1 MLLYSFR
8 ARHCYSH
15 DLGPLLVRHLQVLE
29 RLQEEICSAS
39 GRGASAPLPPQDI
52 LERMIYLNLLADPP
66 TPSIHTRT
74 ISGGN
79 QDDNT
84 SCRRRPRRQVA
95 SPSAKTNTAKMQISL
110 DWSFGKAASQGTSD
124 EHLYLSAVGL
134 ESVLNPEESALL
146 EIVYAVARVIHVY
159 PYINV
164 PDGEPEVDV
173 GEERQVL
180 TLAVS
185 CADGCRGS
193 LGTQA

>member
-15 DLGPLLVRHLQVLE
+15 DLGLLIL
-29 RLQEEICSAS
+29 RLH
-39 GRGASAPLPPQDI
+39 
-52 LERMIYLNLLADPP
+52 
-66 TPSIHTRT
+66 PSIPVQSRAAIKTT
-74 ISGGN
+74 TLPVGGGP
-79 QDDNT
+79 DGK
-84 SCRRRPRRQVA
+84 
-95 SPSAKTNTAKMQISL
+95 SPVLTNTAKMQISL

-146 EIVYAVARVIHVY
+146 ESLYAVARVIHVY

-173 GEERQVL
+173 GEGRQVL

-185 CADGCRGS
+185 WADGCRGS